1 MHTECQPGLVLFNQT
16 VDFAVF
22 LVWMPPTD
30 PQQHTGESL
39 VFVHCVV
46 LKIKLLFLMSYT
58 KCDACTKHDA
68 MLDGIRK
75 NSLSRKPVDV

>member
-46 LKIKLLFLMSYT
+46 LKIELLFLNVDT
-58 KCDACTKHDA
+58 ENT
-68 MLDGIRK
+68 RK
-75 NSLSRKPVDV
+75 TANYRDTADTGNTRDTADTG